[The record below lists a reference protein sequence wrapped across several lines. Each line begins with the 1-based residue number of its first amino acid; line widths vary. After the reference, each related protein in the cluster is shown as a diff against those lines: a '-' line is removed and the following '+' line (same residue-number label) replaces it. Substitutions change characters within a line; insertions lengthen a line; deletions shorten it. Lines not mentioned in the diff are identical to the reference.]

1 MAHLADVEL
10 KARELMNANV
20 VSIDSEATVKDAA
33 SRMAQH
39 EIGSLV
45 VTEQGK
51 PAGIVTEQDLL
62 SRVLALG
69 RNPEA
74 TRIKMIMS
82 KPLICGSPDMDAAD
96 AARFMVSK
104 SIKKLPITQE
114 GRLIGIMTLTD
125 LCAVQPDLS
134 KIVEEEAKGKIPKRF
149 MKRLAKRYYGT

>member
-1 MAHLADVEL
+1 MKV
-10 KARELMNANV
+10 RELMNANV

-33 SRMAQH
+33 GRMAQH

-51 PAGIVTEQDLL
+51 PVGIVTERDLL
-62 SRVLALG
+62 SRVLAPG
-69 RNPEA
+69 KNPEA
-74 TRIKMIMS
+74 TRVRMVMS
-82 KPLICGSPDMDAAD
+82 KPLVCGDPDMDAAD

-104 SIKKLPITQE
+104 GIKKLPVTQG

-134 KIVEEEAKGKIPKRF
+134 KIVEEEAKGKLPKRF
-149 MKRLAKRYYGT
+149 MKRLAKKYYGT